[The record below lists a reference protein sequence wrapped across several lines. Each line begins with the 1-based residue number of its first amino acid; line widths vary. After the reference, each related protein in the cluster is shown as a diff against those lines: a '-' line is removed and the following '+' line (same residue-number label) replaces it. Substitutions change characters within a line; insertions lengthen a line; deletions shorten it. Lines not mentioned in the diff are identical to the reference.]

1 MRKLVVPLVL
11 TVSACVSAQPDALR
25 DYPDGFL
32 CQLLD
37 PTQYIS
43 TPQEQINIYREL
55 ERRNLTCRSS
65 GAVINQTVVVNN

>member
-1 MRKLVVPLVL
+1 MRLLL
-11 TVSACVSAQPDALR
+11 SLAFFATTACVSADPAALK

-37 PTQYIS
+37 SNQYVS

-55 ERRNLTCRSS
+55 ERRNLTCGRANT
-65 GAVINQTVVVNN
+65 GAINQTVVIN